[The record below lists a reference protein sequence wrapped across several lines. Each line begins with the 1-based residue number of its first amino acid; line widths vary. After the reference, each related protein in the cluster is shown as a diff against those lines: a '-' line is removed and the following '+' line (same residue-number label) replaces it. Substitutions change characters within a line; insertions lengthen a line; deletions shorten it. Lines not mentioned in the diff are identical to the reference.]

1 MSFLLRVAFL
11 VLLCAISLRP
21 PIRARVVRRAGSSLI
36 VHPLLAG
43 RPRVRRPRREDLPAP
58 LPMALLNRA

>member
-21 PIRARVVRRAGSSLI
+21 PIRARVVRRAGSSL
-36 VHPLLAG
+36 VFHPLLAA
-43 RPRVRRPRREDLPAP
+43 RPSASRPRREDLPKQ
-58 LPMALLNRA
+58 LPTVPSNRA